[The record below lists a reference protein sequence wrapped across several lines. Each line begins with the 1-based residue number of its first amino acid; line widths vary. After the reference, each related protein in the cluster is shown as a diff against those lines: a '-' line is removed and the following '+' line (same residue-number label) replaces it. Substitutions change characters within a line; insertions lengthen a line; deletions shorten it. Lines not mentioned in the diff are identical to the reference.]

1 MSINYLYD
9 FVIHYHTYK
18 NIDLVNQGIYNIK
31 TKIFT
36 NFNNKRYYA
45 VPYYFTESK
54 VLENMSQTDE
64 ETIRAHCIIN
74 PKILENNYEYITKS
88 FIIRYADEEIEL
100 DEFCYF
106 RLEIPSNIN
115 LNDIEINVRFYI
127 EYSDFNNSSNV
138 SNFLKGIKFKKLHF
152 VNVNIINEGIS
163 KNFIESYIP
172 IVYYDNFS
180 SLLNISIHK
189 ILSDFKLRISKNF
202 FPFAIEDP
210 KEKNDDKN
218 NEKEEKFDLL
228 NSYKFNSLTNF
239 FYDENTEIPSNIPN
253 NIIDNLYN
261 KYVLNLISSYVYLKK
276 KLNKLTNKLIDEN
289 MKAEFSNLINTQPLL
304 IFTDEKEEKIKLN
317 NEDDLNEI
325 FSQIQN
331 LSKRIKDTSKEYIGL
346 RIFKEINYIST
357 QIGNIWHKYIELI
370 RNFPLSV
377 NFIFK
382 LDFKK
387 ELKEGLF
394 KFVEKAK
401 INITDTYSL
410 LFPVEKNL
418 QNLNMSTA
426 LEKRENLKKI
436 YKRPIIEISNFKIN
450 PSIFPIIFEET
461 YIKKINQSTDKK
473 SLLDSNILIEREEDQ
488 LKDNLGI
495 NNIKSLKSYKNNQK
509 LGLHLI
515 ILVHGF
521 EGNSNDMRIIKN
533 EIALINPSIVFLS
546 SISNQ
551 DDTGNDLFQ
560 MGKNLAFEV
569 EKYIKEWDN
578 GLIFKKISFIGH
590 SIGGVIIRS
599 ALPYLK
605 EYKEKLY
612 LYISLSS
619 PHLGYAF
626 SDSKL
631 IKTGMWFLNRWKGS
645 KSLQQLLQN
654 DNENLQ
660 ETCLYK
666 ISEFEGLNWFNY
678 VYLLSSHQ
686 DNYSPYESSRIE
698 ISSNSNLKDI
708 KTENYRNM
716 AFNILSKITNNTLK
730 RVDVNFVIQEKNFDT
745 FIGRT
750 AHILFLENIDFMKT
764 FFHNIENILK

>member
-331 LSKRIKDTSKEYIGL
+331 LSKRIKDTSKEYIGF

-410 LFPVEKNL
+410 LFPIEKNL

>member
-1 MSINYLYD
+1 MSLNYLYD
-9 FVIHYHTYK
+9 ILIHYHTYK

-31 TKIFT
+31 TKIST
-36 NFNNKRYYA
+36 NFNNKKYYA
-45 VPYYFTESK
+45 VPYYYVESK
-54 VLENMSQTDE
+54 ALENMNQTDE
-64 ETIRAHCIIN
+64 QTIKAHCVLSPSISE
-74 PKILENNYEYITKS
+74 KNYEYTTKS
-88 FIIRYADEEIEL
+88 FYIRYADEEVEL

-106 RLEIPSNIN
+106 KLEIPSNVN
-115 LNDIEINVRFYI
+115 LNDIEMNIKFYI
-127 EYSDFNNSSNV
+127 GFSDAFNNGTKEKKNGI
-138 SNFLKGIKFKKLHF
+138 NILKDIKFKNLHL
-152 VNVNIINEGIS
+152 VTVSIINDNIS
-163 KNFIESYIP
+163 KNFVESYSP
-172 IVYYDNFS
+172 IVYHDNFS
-180 SLLNISIHK
+180 SLLNVSIHRV
-189 ILSDFKLRISKNF
+189 LSDFKIRIAKNF
-202 FPFAIEDP
+202 FPFAIEEIKDNED
-210 KEKNDDKN
+210 EKTNENNEDNNNNKNTNNNKNINKN
-218 NEKEEKFDLL
+218 NNKNNNLIPMSDIS
-228 NSYKFNSLTNF
+228 NFNSLINF
-239 FYDENTEIPSNIPN
+239 FYDENTEIPSNISN
-253 NIIDNLYN
+253 NEIDILYN

-317 NEDDLNEI
+317 NEEDLNEI

-331 LSKRIKDTSKEYIGL
+331 LSKRIKDTSKDYIGF

-426 LEKRENLKKI
+426 LEKRENL
-436 YKRPIIEISNFKIN
+436 
-450 PSIFPIIFEET
+450 
-461 YIKKINQSTDKK
+461 KKINQSTDKK

-698 ISSNSNLKDI
+698 ISNNSNLKDI

>member
-331 LSKRIKDTSKEYIGL
+331 LSKRIKDTSKEYIGF

>member
-331 LSKRIKDTSKEYIGL
+331 LSKRIKDTSKEYIGF

-698 ISSNSNLKDI
+698 ISNNSNLKDI

>member
-115 LNDIEINVRFYI
+115 LNDIEINARFYI

-289 MKAEFSNLINTQPLL
+289 MKAESSNLINTQPLL

-331 LSKRIKDTSKEYIGL
+331 LSKIIKDTSKEYIGF

-560 MGKNLAFEV
+560 MGKNLASEV

-698 ISSNSNLKDI
+698 ISNNSNQKDI

>member
-115 LNDIEINVRFYI
+115 LNDIEINARFYI

-228 NSYKFNSLTNF
+228 NNYKFNSLTNF

-331 LSKRIKDTSKEYIGL
+331 LSKRIKDTSKEYIGF